1 VAEPVRDAGLSAK
14 TPVGRYPVGRDSRQ
28 GKILGPHE
36 IWRQTLELGVRLD
49 HAHELIEELPLCL
62 ELRKQRLVGRMR
74 SAAERIGQH
83 EPREHAKGR
92 QRGCG
97 KYRDD
102 DDDKTDDRPAG
113 GHGLSFER

>member
-1 VAEPVRDAGLSAK
+1 
-14 TPVGRYPVGRDSRQ
+14 
-28 GKILGPHE
+28 
-36 IWRQTLELGVRLD
+36 
-49 HAHELIEELPLCL
+49 
-62 ELRKQRLVGRMR
+62 MR